1 MIPFLSAS
9 VRLER
14 THWRVCLLA
23 LCLLSAYGVQAGDA
37 PLPGRDAKQSSP
49 LSSPLAIKVY
59 DDRMTIAVAGAPQVY
74 LSGVID
80 DDAPRRFAELV
91 KSSKIP
97 PGSDVY
103 LNASGADIDAGIAL
117 GRALRAGGMSTHLG
131 TPTRGR
137 RAKGADKSSV
147 CTGACAYAYLG
158 GVYRWAPAGHDR
170 FSVPV
175 DPATD
180 TKSTD
185 ATPAAARISTYLK
198 DMGIATT
205 ALPTLRADAHGQ
217 VVWPTADQMITTGLA
232 NNGRQALVAN
242 YKLSGSVPR
251 LELNQVGRRGEQRL
265 TLQCKPGSMAFT
277 AYSKVGAKRAQ
288 LIVRHAA
295 HSYVEVDGRQ
305 MLSQPWSAG
314 TDEGAR
320 VDHDTLIIDRSF
332 PPNQLG
338 GMLYAKSV
346 GAWISQQNSTLRYGF
361 AFKLAGI
368 DRAVGAFYHACWKY
382 APWQVKPS
390 A

>member
-23 LCLLSAYGVQAGDA
+23 LCVFAACGAQARDA
-37 PLPGRDAKQSSP
+37 PSSQPDAKHSSP

-59 DDRMTIAVAGAPQVY
+59 DDRMTIAVAGATQVY
-74 LSGVID
+74 LSGIID
-80 DDAPRRFAELV
+80 NDAPRRFAELV

-103 LNASGADIDAGIAL
+103 LNASGEDIDAGIAL
-117 GRALRAGGMSTHLG
+117 GRSLRAGAMSTHLG

-137 RAKGADKSSV
+137 RAKGANKSSA

-170 FSVPV
+170 FSVPA
-175 DPATD
+175 DPAAD
-180 TKSTD
+180 AKSTG
-185 ATPAAARISTYLK
+185 ATQATARISVYLK
-198 DMGIATT
+198 DMGIVT
-205 ALPTLRADAHGQ
+205 AAFATLRADAHDQ
-217 VVWPTADQMITTGLA
+217 VVWPTADQMIATGLA
-232 NNGRQALVAN
+232 NNGHQALVAN
-242 YKLSGSVPR
+242 YRLAAGVPR
-251 LELNQVGRRGEQRL
+251 LELNQVGRRAEQRL
-265 TLQCKPGSMAFT
+265 TLQCKPGSIAFT

-288 LIVRHAA
+288 QIVRHAA
-295 HSYVEVDGRQ
+295 RSYVEVDRRQ
-305 MLSQPWSAG
+305 ILSQPWLGEA
-314 TDEGAR
+314 DDGAS
-320 VDHDTLIIDRSF
+320 VDHDTLIIDRTY